1 MGDQSLALALAF
13 YDDPELVHDIL
24 NAYTTTVMRIWDK
37 MTAVLDFD
45 LIECWEDMA
54 YRSGALVS
62 PAIFRNFLQPQFR
75 KIRAYADAHR
85 IPIVLVD
92 SDGFIEPLTALILKS
107 GVNALYPF
115 KMQSGN
121 DTAKMLRMHPAL
133 GALGGL
139 DKRVMS
145 HGQAA
150 IDAELKRARELI
162 RIGRFIP
169 GPDHFVLSD
178 VTYANYAYFMRGLRR
193 VVLEARPR
201 A

>member
-24 NAYTTTVMRIWDK
+24 NTYTTTVMRIWDK

-92 SDGFIEPLTALILKS
+92 SDGFIEPLTALIQERRQRPLPLQ
-107 GVNALYPF
+107 NA
-115 KMQSGN
+115 
-121 DTAKMLRMHPAL
+121 
-133 GALGGL
+133 
-139 DKRVMS
+139 VW
-145 HGQAA
+145 
-150 IDAELKRARELI
+150 
-162 RIGRFIP
+162 
-169 GPDHFVLSD
+169 
-178 VTYANYAYFMRGLRR
+178 
-193 VVLEARPR
+193 
-201 A
+201 